1 MANLTRLSSLKGK
14 EKDVSKKFLIYI
26 YIYSTMKNE
35 DTEVLGG
42 ELNKQDQSPIQL
54 TDLKELLVSLCTIII
69 VHNTARQRQFS
80 LYSP

>member
-1 MANLTRLSSLKGK
+1 
-14 EKDVSKKFLIYI
+14 
-26 YIYSTMKNE
+26 MKNE

>member
-14 EKDVSKKFLIYI
+14 EKDVSKNFFNI